1 MGVLSFFARM
11 VTKKLNY
18 ATLASSFFVMMQF
31 SLVLAHLFLGPPFLV
46 VITTTPLPP
55 LMP

>member
-1 MGVLSFFARM
+1 MGVLSFLR
-11 VTKKLNY
+11 VWLQKKLNY